1 MSSSHLKSLYAFL
14 RVSNDS
20 KSSLEAISDELP
32 TREIGK
38 SSSLHDLIMLADRF
52 QSNRKQYF
60 WLFEDRNEIIP
71 DDVIFEV
78 ARHASPHNVLQMC
91 LANHAIYNLL
101 KPILYSSV
109 DLDSTE
115 SCRASLKL
123 FSQRPDITVWIQELT
138 LRPSHA
144 SGWAKNS
151 ETRIDED
158 WVSSVV
164 EEIISAGHLRGLTSF
179 LWDGMESP
187 RDSLW
192 TALRLGCPHLRT
204 LGSSVGP
211 RTQAVNPDS
220 DIFNFKDLKGF
231 SLFTQRLQRWTSY
244 TAHQKL
250 PVRMWDMLLIHSPRL
265 QTLYIDG
272 TRHLSQLWEV
282 RPMLTGRWGQLRNFA
297 AGNIFSVD
305 VPIQESIAMMSTFLK
320 NHPSLENVAALGFM
334 SFSHQSL
341 ISLSK
346 LPKWNSYRG
355 KLLQL
360 KNVPIECSLRKV
372 VLTDW
377 LSPRVNLNDI
387 PILAAITC
395 LSICVNFV
403 DKGEGEL
410 NFFYRLFSTCR
421 KLQHLD
427 VSCTSPVLLTNFLGS
442 LYSAPQLRSFVLTRP
457 RKVNEDDLTK
467 AAMRAAR
474 THHGLREF
482 TFRDVNPW
490 DHVDYLNGSYR
501 TKSIG
506 TYIVVRDEVSLP
518 FVRVREAGVNAMGR
532 RYSRSFNRN
541 LPAGYAGPVYPIG

>member
-1 MSSSHLKSLYAFL
+1 MSSSYLKSLYSFL
-14 RVSNDS
+14 HVNDDS
-20 KSSLEAISDELP
+20 KSSLEATSDEMP
-32 TREIGK
+32 SREIGNDLSGSLK
-38 SSSLHDLIMLADRF
+38 TGSSSSSLKLSI
-52 QSNRKQYF
+52 
-60 WLFEDRNEIIP
+60 EIIP

-91 LANHAIYNLL
+91 LANHVMHNLL

-115 SCRASLKL
+115 SCRESLKL
-123 FSQRPDITVWIQELT
+123 FSQRRDITVWIQELT
-138 LRPSHA
+138 LRPSHP
-144 SGWAKNS
+144 SGWAKSS
-151 ETRIDED
+151 ETKIDED

-164 EEIISAGHLRGLTSF
+164 EEIVSAGHLRSLTSF
-179 LWDGMESP
+179 LWDGTESP

-231 SLFTQRLQRWTSY
+231 SLFTQRLQRWTNY
-244 TAHQKL
+244 TPHQKL
-250 PVRMWDMLLIHSPRL
+250 PVRMWNMLLIHSPRL

-272 TRHLSQLWEV
+272 TCHLSQLWEV
-282 RPMLTGRWGQLRNFA
+282 RPMLTGRWNQLRKFA
-297 AGNIFSVD
+297 VGNIFPVD
-305 VPIQESIAMMSTFLK
+305 VPIQESTVMMSIFLES
-320 NHPSLENVAALGFM
+320 HPSLENVAALGFM

-341 ISLSK
+341 ITLSK

-377 LSPRVNLNDI
+377 LSPRVNFNDI
-387 PILAAITC
+387 PILASITS

-403 DKGEGEL
+403 DKGSKEEL
-410 NFFYRLFSTCR
+410 NFFYRLFNTCR
-421 KLQHLD
+421 KLQHLG
-427 VSCTSPVLLTNFLGS
+427 VSCTSSVLLTDFLGS
-442 LYSAPQLRSFVLTRP
+442 LYLAPQLRSFVLTRP
-457 RKVNEDDLTK
+457 RKFNEDDFTK

-474 THHGLREF
+474 THHGLCEF
-482 TFRDVNPW
+482 TFRDVNAW
-490 DHVDYLNGSYR
+490 DHVDYLNGTFK

-532 RYSRSFNRN
+532 RYTRSFTRN
-541 LPAGYAGPVYPIG
+541 LPAGDTGPVYPIG

>member
-1 MSSSHLKSLYAFL
+1 MSSPHSKSLYTFL
-14 RVSNDS
+14 RINDN
-20 KSSLEAISDELP
+20 KDSLDAISDSELP
-32 TREIGK
+32 PREIAGNHV
-38 SSSLHDLIMLADRF
+38 SSSLKIESSSSSLKL
-52 QSNRKQYF
+52 SG
-60 WLFEDRNEIIP
+60 EVIP

-101 KPILYSSV
+101 KPVLYSSV

-123 FSQRPDITVWIQELT
+123 FSQRPDITVWIQKLT

-144 SGWAKNS
+144 SGWAKS
-151 ETRIDED
+151 SGTEIDED

-164 EEIISAGHLRGLTSF
+164 EEIVSAGHLRGLTSF

-231 SLFTQRLQRWTSY
+231 SLFTQRLQRWTIY
-244 TAHQKL
+244 TTHQKL
-250 PVRMWDMLLIHSPRL
+250 PIRMWNMLLIHSPRL

-272 TRHLSQLWEV
+272 TCHLSQLWEV
-282 RPMLTGRWGQLRNFA
+282 RPMLTGRWDQLRNFA
-297 AGNIFSVD
+297 TGNIFPISVL
-305 VPIQESIAMMSTFLK
+305 IQESMAMMSNFLE
-320 NHPSLENVAALGFM
+320 NHPSLEDVAALGFM

-341 ISLSK
+341 ITLSK

-360 KNVPIECSLRKV
+360 KNVPIECSLRNV

-377 LSPRVNLNDI
+377 LSPRVNFNDT
-387 PILAAITC
+387 PALASITS

-403 DKGEGEL
+403 DKGSKEEL
-410 NFFYRLFSTCR
+410 NFFYRLFNVCR

-427 VSCTSPVLLTNFLGS
+427 VSCTSSVLLTDFLGS
-442 LYSAPQLRSFVLTRP
+442 LYLAPQLRSFVLTRP
-457 RKVNEDDLTK
+457 RKFNEDDFTK
-467 AAMRAAR
+467 AAMRTAR
-474 THHGLREF
+474 THHVLREF
-482 TFRDVNPW
+482 TFRDVNSW
-490 DHVDYLNGSYR
+490 DHVDYLNGTFR
-501 TKSIG
+501 TKSMG
-506 TYIVVRDEVSLP
+506 TYIVVRDDVSLP
-518 FVRVREAGVNAMGR
+518 FVRAREAGVNAMGR
-532 RYSRSFNRN
+532 RYTRSFNRN
-541 LPAGYAGPVYPIG
+541 LPADDAGPVYPIG